1 MKKRTA
7 TSRKVPLCKKNDCC
21 VIVVDNKAK
30 GRMSKP
36 RKQEKQ
42 RKQSTPNFPKNKHFL
57 LPDNT
62 RFEIRRF
69 ALLERKFCNNFP
81 FSNSYRKTV
90 LEGIILRY
98 IRLEFSI

>member
-7 TSRKVPLCKKNDCC
+7 TSRKAPLCKKNDCC
-21 VIVVDNKAK
+21 VIVVGNRAK

-36 RKQEKQ
+36 RKQE
-42 RKQSTPNFPKNKHFL
+42 KQSTPNFPKNKHFL

>member
-7 TSRKVPLCKKNDCC
+7 TPRKVPLCKKNDCC
-21 VIVVDNKAK
+21 VIVVGNKAK
-30 GRMSKP
+30 GRMS
-36 RKQEKQ
+36 KQ

-57 LPDNT
+57 LSDNT

-90 LEGIILRY
+90 LEGII
-98 IRLEFSI
+98 